1 MEEEWGKERES
12 EDGVVNGTS
21 LPIQE
26 VPPVSLNSDQEFT
39 SDPALI
45 SERSIVSVALLI
57 FVGVCVFI
65 PFTERFD
72 LEFILLMGLIFIFS
86 YQIVLDTFSIYE
98 IHINHSINALVFEG
112 LFLGRRW
119 RVKREILSDSL
130 YLRHHQKVSSSSEG
144 SSIYH
149 EYQIHGKSDKKGDW
163 KLDISR
169 MMRPRYNDHNDKA
182 REIAKSIGIKFESK
196 K

>member
-1 MEEEWGKERES
+1 MEEEWWKERES

-65 PFTERFD
+65 PFTEGFD

-130 YLRHHQKVSSSSEG
+130 YLRHHKKVSSSSEG

-169 MMRPRYNDHNDKA
+169 MMRPCYNDHNDKA

>member
-1 MEEEWGKERES
+1 MEEEWWKERES

-45 SERSIVSVALLI
+45 SERFIVSVALLI

-65 PFTERFD
+65 PITEGFD

-130 YLRHHQKVSSSSEG
+130 YLRHHKKVSSSDEV